1 MSGHFD
7 LPDDEAAGLSDR
19 ELEQLL
25 EQLDDD
31 ERRISRRRASLH
43 SRIDYLHGG
52 GSGFGPDV
60 MAQIQ
65 VLTTDERRVSDE
77 RQALHRRIDALRDEL
92 RRRRRAA

>member
-1 MSGHFD
+1 MDGHFD
-7 LPDDEAAGLSDR
+7 PRADDTAALSDGD
-19 ELEQLL
+19 LEQLL
-25 EQLDDD
+25 EQLDEE

-60 MAQIQ
+60 MEEMQA
-65 VLTTDERRVSDE
+65 LTADERRISDE
-77 RQALHRRIDALRDEL
+77 RQALHRRIDVLRDEL

>member
-1 MSGHFD
+1 MDGYLD
-7 LPDDEAAGLSDR
+7 LPDGEAAGLSDG
-19 ELEQLL
+19 ELERLL

-52 GSGFGPDV
+52 GSGFGADV

-65 VLTTDERRVSDE
+65 VLTADERRISDE
-77 RQALHRRIDALRDEL
+77 RHALHRRIDVLRDEL
-92 RRRRRAA
+92 RRRRQAA